1 MLDKNNGVWVE
12 MHEDAWW
19 MKVLDDALSP
29 EEEAAWKAHLQVCAR
44 CRAEWGALAQVDM
57 LLSVAPVAP
66 LLPEAFTEETVSKI
80 LSAQRRRRWWAYL
93 AGTLVVVLV
102 GAGAYLFMGSALAS
116 VERGLAAVLG
126 SRQMLFWSL
135 LRVAV
140 SLVTA
145 WGSVLPYLLA
155 MMAVGLLLVMPNGL
169 LATFAVFWLSRH
181 RHMARPDQL
190 EAQTVEVLA

>member
-1 MLDKNNGVWVE
+1 
-12 MHEDAWW
+12 
-19 MKVLDDALSP
+19 
-29 EEEAAWKAHLQVCAR
+29 
-44 CRAEWGALAQVDM
+44 
-57 LLSVAPVAP
+57 
-66 LLPEAFTEETVSKI
+66 
-80 LSAQRRRRWWAYL
+80 
-93 AGTLVVVLV
+93 
-102 GAGAYLFMGSALAS
+102 MGSALAS